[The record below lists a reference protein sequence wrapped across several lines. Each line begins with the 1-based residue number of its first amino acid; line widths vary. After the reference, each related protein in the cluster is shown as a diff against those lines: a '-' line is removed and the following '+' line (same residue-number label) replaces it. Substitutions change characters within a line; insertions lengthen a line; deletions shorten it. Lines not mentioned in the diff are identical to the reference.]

1 MMESREDPDLEWA
14 PIMANAAI
22 LAASVILKVK
32 KEIQQQMNIGQICDS
47 LVDLLRADSSK
58 NSNSKEKNRR
68 SDRGSSHTRSRAAQA
83 LGLLASIRK

>member
-1 MMESREDPDLEWA
+1 
-14 PIMANAAI
+14 MANAAI

-58 NSNSKEKNRR
+58 NSGTGKEKNRE